1 MFRVSNIDPGSSA
14 NIKYKV
20 IDAFIELEFF
30 LFQYAF
36 YYIKIWKGTRNGNID
51 ILANVETNFFPYLTA
66 SNVFL
71 PTKNLFSKWGIKKV
85 FKSSVNL
92 LLRVREIC

>member
-30 LFQYAF
+30 LFQYPF
-36 YYIKIWKGTRNGNID
+36 YYIKI
-51 ILANVETNFFPYLTA
+51 
-66 SNVFL
+66 
-71 PTKNLFSKWGIKKV
+71 
-85 FKSSVNL
+85 
-92 LLRVREIC
+92 

>member
-36 YYIKIWKGTRNGNID
+36 YYIKI
-51 ILANVETNFFPYLTA
+51 
-66 SNVFL
+66 
-71 PTKNLFSKWGIKKV
+71 
-85 FKSSVNL
+85 
-92 LLRVREIC
+92 